1 MMSEQG
7 TISLDA
13 VGRRR
18 GHTAEVTLTARIPP
32 GTHIESHE
40 PPEPLLIPTVVEVE
54 HFERATVDYPEPV
67 SKEFGFSDVVLSVYE
82 GTPRFVIRGE
92 PAPGAKR
99 VRGILRYQ
107 ACVNGACLPPRV
119 SAWEAL
125 LEERTERI
133 RQAYK

>member
-1 MMSEQG
+1 MSDPG
-7 TISLDA
+7 TVLLDA

-40 PPEPLLIPTVVEVE
+40 PPEPFLIPTVVEVE
-54 HFERATVDYPEPV
+54 DFEGAAVDYPEPV
-67 SKEFGFSDVVLSVYE
+67 PKEFGLSDVVLSVYE
-82 GTPRFVIRGE
+82 GTPRFVVRGE

-107 ACVNGACLPPRV
+107 ACVNGACLPPRA
-119 SAWEAL
+119 SAWEAV
-125 LEERTERI
+125 LEEGTERI
-133 RQAYK
+133 RPASR